1 VYPSVA
7 VTLAAAM
14 NGRQK
19 MALKELYPIPDID
32 PVWSVPQGF
41 EAAFDW
47 RFDEGRSH
55 MMHLY
60 QKGKDMQW
68 DALGRIDWDQDL
80 DPDNPMQMPDELSFL
95 FHTPM
100 WAKMSAKERAEVRR
114 HFQAWTISQFLQG
127 EQAAMICAAK
137 IVQQVPDLDAKFY
150 ASTQVMDEARHVEAY
165 KKLLEKID
173 LAYPMTK
180 PLQTLVDQAL
190 RDSRW
195 DMTYLAMQVVIE
207 GLALAA
213 FGNIR
218 EYSRNR
224 LTQQVNAYV
233 MQDES
238 RHVAF
243 GRLALRDYY
252 PHLTEAE
259 RNEREEFLVEACY
272 HMRDRFE
279 QRETFA
285 ILGLPVE
292 ECVRLQNDSDYMR
305 IFRTM
310 LFQRIVPIV
319 RDIGLWSDKIQNAYR
334 EMGVMGFAETD
345 YAALSAEDNR
355 RAEELDAES
364 RQRREAYVRET
375 AALGAAAI
383 AAE

>member
-1 VYPSVA
+1 
-7 VTLAAAM
+7 
-14 NGRQK
+14 
-19 MALKELYPIPDID
+19 MALRDLYPIPDID
-32 PVWSVPQGF
+32 PVWTVPQDF
-41 EAAFDW
+41 ETAFDW
-47 RFDEGRSH
+47 RYDDGRKQ

-68 DALGRIDWDQDL
+68 DAISRIDWEEEL
-80 DPDNPMQMPDELSFL
+80 DPDNPMQMPDEMSGLYY
-95 FHTPM
+95 TPI
-100 WAKMSAKERAEVRR
+100 WQKASEKEKAHMRR

-137 IVQQVPDLDAKFY
+137 IVQQVPDIDSKFY

-165 KKLLEKID
+165 KKLLEKFG

-218 EYSRNR
+218 DQSKNR
-224 LTQQVNAYV
+224 LTQQVNAFV

-243 GRLALRDYY
+243 GRLALKDYY
-252 PHLTEAE
+252 PHLTDKE
-259 RNEREEFLVEACY
+259 RKEREEFLVEACY

-279 QRETFA
+279 QRETYE
-285 ILGLPVE
+285 ILGLDVE
-292 ECVRLQNDSDYMR
+292 ECVRLQNESGYMKL
-305 IFRTM
+305 FRTM

-319 RDIGLWSDKIQNAYR
+319 RDIGLWSDKIQKAYAD
-334 EMGVMGFAETD
+334 MGVLGFADTD
-345 YAALSAEDNR
+345 QAALVAEDNR
-355 RAEELDAES
+355 RAEELDEQAK
-364 RQRREAYVRET
+364 RARADYVKSVADE
-375 AALGAAAI
+375 GARVY

>member
-1 VYPSVA
+1 MTS
-7 VTLAAAM
+7 L
-14 NGRQK
+14 RD
-19 MALKELYPIPDID
+19 LYPIPETD
-32 PVWSVPQGF
+32 PCWTVPQDY
-41 EAAFDW
+41 ETAFDW
-47 RFDEGRSH
+47 EYDEGRKQ

-68 DALGRIDWDQDL
+68 DALNRIDWSLEL
-80 DPDNPMQMPDELSFL
+80 DTENPMEMPDEMSGIY
-95 FHTPM
+95 HTPV
-100 WAKMSAKERAEVRR
+100 WGKMSDKERAETRR
-114 HFQAWTISQFLQG
+114 HMQSWTMSQFMQG

-137 IVQQVPDLDAKFY
+137 IVQQVPDMDAKFY

-165 KKLLEKID
+165 KKFLGCLGI
-173 LAYPMTK
+173 AYPMTG

-218 EYSRNR
+218 DISRNA

-233 MQDES
+233 MEDES

-243 GRLALRDYY
+243 GRLTLKDYY
-252 PHLTEAE
+252 PELTQAE
-259 RNEREEFLVEACY
+259 RDEREEFLVEACY

-279 QRETFA
+279 ARELYEH
-285 ILGLPVE
+285 LGLPVDE
-292 ECVRLQNDSDYMR
+292 IVEAQRESEFQKH
-305 IFRTM
+305 FRSM

-319 RDIGLWSDKIQNAYR
+319 RDIGLWSDKIQAAYAD
-334 EMGVMGFAETD
+334 MGVLHFSEID
-345 YAALSAEDNR
+345 YKALSANDEA
-355 RAEELDAES
+355 RAEELDEINKRK
-364 RQRREAYVRET
+364 RQAYVEEV
-375 AALGAAAI
+375 AALGSSAGV

>member
-1 VYPSVA
+1 MGSLRDLYA
-7 VTLAAAM
+7 VP
-14 NGRQK
+14 
-19 MALKELYPIPDID
+19 ELDKH
-32 PVWSVPQGF
+32 WSVPQEYDALF
-41 EAAFDW
+41 NWDY
-47 RFDEGRSH
+47 DDGRTTL
-55 MMHLY
+55 MHLY

-68 DALGRIDWDQDL
+68 DALNRIDWSLEL
-80 DPDNPMQMPDELSFL
+80 DTENPMQMPDEMSGIY
-95 FHTPM
+95 HTPV
-100 WAKMSAKERAEVRR
+100 WGKMSDKEKAETRR
-114 HFQAWTISQFLQG
+114 NMQSWTMSQFMQG

-165 KKLLEKID
+165 KKFLKQFGV
-173 LAYPMTK
+173 AYPMTG

-218 EYSRNR
+218 DISQNA

-233 MQDES
+233 MEDES

-243 GRLALRDYY
+243 GRLTLKEYY
-252 PHLTEAE
+252 PELTQAE
-259 RNEREEFLVEACY
+259 RDEREEFLVEACY

-279 QRETFA
+279 ARELYEHLDLPVDEIVEAQRESEF
-285 ILGLPVE
+285 
-292 ECVRLQNDSDYMR
+292 QKH
-305 IFRTM
+305 FRTM

-319 RDIGLWSDKIQNAYR
+319 RDIGLWSDKIKAAYD
-334 EMGVMGFAETD
+334 EMGVLHFADID
-345 YAALSAEDNR
+345 YKALSANDEA
-355 RAEELDAES
+355 RAEELDEINKRK
-364 RQRREAYVRET
+364 RQEYVEEV
-375 AALGAAAI
+375 AALGATGGV

>member
-1 VYPSVA
+1 MTS
-7 VTLAAAM
+7 L
-14 NGRQK
+14 R
-19 MALKELYPIPDID
+19 ELYPIPDID
-32 PVWSVPQGF
+32 PCWSVPQEF

-47 RFDEGRSH
+47 DYDDGRKQ

-68 DALGRIDWDQDL
+68 DAVSRINWEHEL
-80 DPDNPMQMPDELSFL
+80 ASENPMEIPDEFMGPA
-95 FHTPM
+95 HTPI
-100 WAKMSAKERAEVRR
+100 WKKMNKKEQAELRR
-114 HFQAWTISQFLQG
+114 HQQAWMMSQFMQG
-127 EQAAMICAAK
+127 EQAALICAAK

-165 KKLLEKID
+165 KKFLECFE

-213 FGNIR
+213 FNNIR
-218 EYSRNR
+218 EIAKNP
-224 LTQQVNAYV
+224 LAQQVNAYV

-243 GRLALRDYY
+243 GRITLREYY
-252 PHLTEAE
+252 PQLTEAE

-279 QRETFA
+279 ARELYEH
-285 ILGLPVE
+285 LGLPADE
-292 ECVRLQNDSDYMR
+292 MLKAQNDSGFMQH
-305 IFRTM
+305 FRQM

-319 RDIGLWSDKIQNAYR
+319 RDIGLWSDKIQNAYT
-334 EMGVMGFAETD
+334 EMGVIGFADVD
-345 YAALSAEDNR
+345 YDALSQNDND
-355 RAEELDAES
+355 RAEEFDELN
-364 RQRREAYVRET
+364 RQAREDYVKSV
-375 AALGAAAI
+375 
-383 AAE
+383 AAEGAKVVAAE

>member
-1 VYPSVA
+1 
-7 VTLAAAM
+7 
-14 NGRQK
+14 
-19 MALKELYPIPDID
+19 MALRDLYPIPDID
-32 PVWSVPQGF
+32 PVWTVPQGY
-41 EAAFDW
+41 ETAFDW
-47 RFDEGRSH
+47 RYDDGRKQ

-68 DALGRIDWDQDL
+68 DAISRVDWDEEL
-80 DPDNPMQMPDELSFL
+80 DPDNPMQLPDELSGL
-95 FHTPM
+95 FHTPI
-100 WAKMSAKERAEVRR
+100 WRKASKKEQATMRR

-165 KKLLEKID
+165 KKLLEKFG

-218 EYSRNR
+218 DTSKNK
-224 LTQQVNAYV
+224 LTQQVNAFV

-243 GRLALRDYY
+243 GRLALKDYY
-252 PHLTEAE
+252 PHLSDKE
-259 RNEREEFLVEACY
+259 RGEREEFLVEACY

-279 QRETFA
+279 QRETYE
-285 ILGLPVE
+285 ILGLDVE
-292 ECVRLQNDSDYMR
+292 ECVRLQNESGYMKL
-305 IFRTM
+305 FRTM

-319 RDIGLWSDKIQNAYR
+319 RDIGLWSDKIQAAYAD
-334 EMGVMGFAETD
+334 MGVLGFADTD
-345 YAALSAEDNR
+345 YAALSSDDNR
-355 RAEELDAES
+355 RAEEFDEEARLA
-364 RQRREAYVRET
+364 REAYVKSV
-375 AALGAAAI
+375 ADIGAGVI

>member
-1 VYPSVA
+1 
-7 VTLAAAM
+7 
-14 NGRQK
+14 
-19 MALKELYPIPDID
+19 MASLRELYPIPDID
-32 PVWSVPQGF
+32 PSWTVPQNF
-41 EAAFDW
+41 EASFDW
-47 RFDEGRSH
+47 EYDDGRRQ

-68 DALGRIDWDQDL
+68 DALNRIDWTLELGDE
-80 DPDNPMQMPDELSFL
+80 NPMGIPDEMGGVQ
-95 FHTPM
+95 HTPV
-100 WAKMSAKERAEVRR
+100 WAKMSKKEQAELRR
-114 HFQAWTISQFLQG
+114 HMQAWTTSQFMQG
-127 EQAAMICAAK
+127 EQAALICAAK

-165 KKLLEKID
+165 KKLLECFGV
-173 LAYPMTK
+173 AYPMTH

-213 FGNIR
+213 FNNIR
-218 EYSRNR
+218 ETAQNP
-224 LTQQVNAYV
+224 LAQQVNAYV

-243 GRLALRDYY
+243 GRLTLKEYY
-252 PHLTEAE
+252 PELTEAE

-279 QRETFA
+279 ARELYET
-285 ILGLPVE
+285 LGLPVDE
-292 ECVRLQNDSDYMR
+292 IVEAQRVSGYQQM
-305 IFRTM
+305 FRTT

-319 RDIGLWSDKIQNAYR
+319 RDIGLWSDKIRAAYA
-334 EMGVMGFAETD
+334 EMGVLGFADVD
-345 YAALSAEDNR
+345 YGELSKNDNA
-355 RAEELDAES
+355 RAEEFDEMNRRR
-364 RQRREAYVRET
+364 RQEYVEEV
-375 AALGAAAI
+375 AALGASGA

>member
-1 VYPSVA
+1 
-7 VTLAAAM
+7 
-14 NGRQK
+14 
-19 MALKELYPIPDID
+19 MALRDLYPIPDID
-32 PVWSVPQGF
+32 PVWTVPQDF
-41 EAAFDW
+41 ETAFDW
-47 RFDEGRSH
+47 RFDDGRAH
-55 MMHLY
+55 MMRLY

-68 DALGRIDWDQDL
+68 DAITRVDWDEEL
-80 DPDNPMQMPDELSFL
+80 NPDNPMEMPDEMSGL
-95 FHTPM
+95 FYTPI
-100 WAKMSAKERAEVRR
+100 WQKASEKERAEMRR
-114 HFQAWTISQFLQG
+114 HFQAWAISQFLQG

-137 IVQQVPDLDAKFY
+137 IVQQVPDLDSKFY
-150 ASTQVMDEARHVEAY
+150 AATQVMDEARHVEAY
-165 KKLLEKID
+165 KKLLEKFG

-213 FGNIR
+213 IGNIR
-218 EYSRNR
+218 DISKNR
-224 LTQQVNAYV
+224 LTQQVNAFV

-252 PHLTEAE
+252 PHLSEAE

-279 QRETFA
+279 QRETYE
-285 ILGLPVE
+285 ILGLDVD
-292 ECVRLQNDSDYMR
+292 ECVRLQNESEYMK

-319 RDIGLWSDKIQNAYR
+319 RDIGLWSDKIQKAYAD
-334 EMGVMGFAETD
+334 MGVLGFAETG
-345 YAALSAEDNR
+345 YVALSADDER
-355 RAEELDAES
+355 RAQEFDEAGKAA
-364 RQRREAYVRET
+364 REAYVKSVADR
-375 AALGAAAI
+375 GAV

>member
-1 VYPSVA
+1 MPS
-7 VTLAAAM
+7 L
-14 NGRQK
+14 RD
-19 MALKELYPIPDID
+19 LYPIPDID
-32 PVWSVPQGF
+32 PCWTVPQGF

-47 RFDEGRSH
+47 EYDDGRKQ

-68 DALGRIDWDQDL
+68 DALNRIDWDLEL
-80 DPDNPMQMPDELSFL
+80 DEENPMQIPDELGGIYDMPVWL
-95 FHTPM
+95 
-100 WAKMSAKERAEVRR
+100 KMNDKEKAETRR
-114 HFQAWTISQFLQG
+114 HMQSWTTSQFMQG
-127 EQAAMICAAK
+127 EQAALICAAK

-165 KKLLEKID
+165 KKLLEKFGV
-173 LAYPMTK
+173 AYPMTH

-213 FGNIR
+213 FNNIR
-218 EYSRNR
+218 EISKNP
-224 LTQQVNAYV
+224 LAQQVNAYV

-243 GRLALRDYY
+243 GRVTLRDYY
-252 PHLTEAE
+252 PELTDAE

-279 QRETFA
+279 ARELYA
-285 ILGLPVE
+285 HLGLPVE
-292 ECVRLQNDSDYMR
+292 EIVAAQKESGYQQ

-319 RDIGLWSDKIQNAYR
+319 RDIGLWSDKIQAAYG
-334 EMGVMGFAETD
+334 EMGVLGYADTD
-345 YAALSAEDNR
+345 YESLSAQDNQ
-355 RAEELDAES
+355 RAEEFDEMNRRN
-364 RQRREAYVRET
+364 RQEYVEEV
-375 AALGAAAI
+375 AALGAT